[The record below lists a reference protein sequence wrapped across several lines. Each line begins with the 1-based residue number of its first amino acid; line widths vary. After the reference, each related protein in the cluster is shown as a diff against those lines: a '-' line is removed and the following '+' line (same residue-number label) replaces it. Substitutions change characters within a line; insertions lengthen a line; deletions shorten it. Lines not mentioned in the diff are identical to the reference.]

1 MRLNDL
7 LQPHLHGVHSVVEVG
22 TGALTFGGALPL
34 PPEVPRTRVAKPG
47 KSDEFSSG
55 TLVIA
60 VHGRDS
66 DRHGDPGAFAAA
78 AARMKPGAKAVLLF
92 GSRIDVLPYHL
103 VLEDVVNAGLQ
114 VLEVGP
120 IDHDEVHTAALLVRV
135 DPDDPSVAAL
145 PVVLR
150 LQAEH
155 AFDSSVA
162 RATRARLADLEAA
175 SRAHAKAP
183 ANAADVSDAAVTA
196 RLRRTLAAKE
206 RQLQAVEERLVALEG
221 SAALVLGRTL
231 VGAARNPRRGA
242 RLLPREVKALWR
254 RRSGRTMPGAPID
267 EEMLKSLRGPTALDV
282 DEIDN
287 ADPALLTLLHTSVAV
302 GARTVPVIA
311 GMLTPATAA
320 LLGGPVDNPRAV
332 VNTLLPHDAEVIVSR
347 TDPDV
352 VLIES
357 AALGSPGPWAYTT
370 QSAYGA
376 RDRAILDVL
385 VAARAARR
393 PVVIWWNSPRSATP
407 GLARVGERAD
417 AVWTSAEWHP
427 GTPAPDGTSAGSEE
441 LRAWFAADA
450 PAVKLAEFCA
460 RMNFPFEPLARRRVG
475 VISSLSADAFASQ
488 VHAPAR
494 VATDAAAVADLPM
507 VAHWDATEAPPDTWL
522 LDLVA
527 AAEAADERNTAGPRV
542 LALGT
547 AEVAR

>member
-7 LQPHLHGVHSVVEVG
+7 LQPHLAGVHSVVEVG

-34 PPEVPRTRVAKPG
+34 PPEVPRSRVAKPG
-47 KSDEFSSG
+47 TSDEFPAG
-55 TLVIA
+55 TLIIA
-60 VHGRDS
+60 VHGRDA
-66 DRHGDPGAFAAA
+66 DRHGEPGTFAAA
-78 AARMKPGAKAVLLF
+78 AARMRPGAKAVLLF
-92 GSRIDVLPYHL
+92 GDRIDALPYHL
-103 VLEDVVNAGLQ
+103 VLEDVVNSGLK
-114 VLEVGP
+114 VLDVRP

-135 DPDDPSVAAL
+135 NPDDPAAASL
-145 PVVLR
+145 PVLLR

-162 RATRARLADLEAA
+162 RATRARLAEFEAA
-175 SRAHAKAP
+175 ARTHAKSGT
-183 ANAADVSDAAVTA
+183 NAADVSDAAVTA
-196 RLRRTLAAKE
+196 RLRRTLTAKE
-206 RQLQAVEERLVALEG
+206 RQLQAVEARLVALEG

-267 EEMLKSLRGPTALDV
+267 EALLQSLRGPTALDV

-287 ADPALLTLLHTSVAV
+287 ADPALLTLLHTSIAM

-311 GMLTPATAA
+311 GMLTSATAE
-320 LLGGPVDNPRAV
+320 LLRGPADNPRAI

-370 QSAYGA
+370 QSAYGS

-385 VAARAARR
+385 VASRAARR
-393 PVVIWWNSPRSATP
+393 PVLIWWNSPRSATP
-407 GLARVGERAD
+407 GLGRVAGRAD
-417 AVWTSAEWHP
+417 AVWTQAEWHP
-427 GTPAPDGTSAGSEE
+427 GTPPPTDTDE
-441 LRAWFAADA
+441 LRAWFSADA
-450 PAVKLAEFCA
+450 PVMRLAQFCA
-460 RMNFPFEPLARRRVG
+460 RMNLPFEPLTRRQVG
-475 VISSLSADAFASQ
+475 VVSQLPADAFAAQ
-488 VHAPAR
+488 AHPPAR
-494 VATDAAAVADLPM
+494 VAGDASAFDDLPYT
-507 VAHWDATEAPPDTWL
+507 AFWNDDRPPPETWL
-522 LDLVA
+522 LDLLA
-527 AAEAADERNTAGPRV
+527 AAEAAEAHSTPGPRP
-542 LALGT
+542 LGPAHLGAA

>member
-7 LQPHLHGVHSVVEVG
+7 LQPHLSGVHSVVEVG

-34 PPEVPRTRVAKPG
+34 PPEVPRSRVAKPG
-47 KSDEFSSG
+47 ASDEFSAG

-60 VHGRDS
+60 IHGRDA
-66 DRHGDPGAFAAA
+66 DRHGDPGTFAAA
-78 AARMKPGAKAVLLF
+78 AARMRPGAKAVLLF
-92 GSRIDVLPYHL
+92 GSRIDALPYHQ
-103 VLEDVVNAGLQ
+103 VLEDVVGAGLK

-135 DPDDPSVAAL
+135 DPDDPAEASL
-145 PVVLR
+145 PVLLR

-162 RATRARLADLEAA
+162 RATRARLAEYEAA

-183 ANAADVSDAAVTA
+183 AIAADVSDAAVTA
-196 RLRRTLAAKE
+196 RLRRTLTAKE
-206 RQLQAVEERLVALEG
+206 RQLQAVEARLVALEG

-267 EEMLKSLRGPTALDV
+267 EALLKSLRGPTALDV

-287 ADPALLTLLHTSVAV
+287 ADPALLTLLHTSIAM

-311 GMLTPATAA
+311 GMLTAETAELLRGPA
-320 LLGGPVDNPRAV
+320 DNPRAI

-385 VAARAARR
+385 VASRAVRR
-393 PVVIWWNSPRSATP
+393 PVLIWWNSPRSATP
-407 GLARVGERAD
+407 GLARIAGRAD
-417 AVWTSAEWHP
+417 AVWSQSEWHP
-427 GTPAPDGTSAGSEE
+427 GTPAPADAEQ
-441 LRAWFAADA
+441 LRAWFSTDA
-450 PAVKLAEFCA
+450 PTVRLAEFCT
-460 RMNFPFEPLARRRVG
+460 RMNLPFDPLTRRQVG
-475 VISSLSADAFASQ
+475 VVSRLAADAFAAQ
-488 VHAPAR
+488 THAPAR
-494 VATDAAAVADLPM
+494 VTDDPAAVADLAF
-507 VAHWDATEAPPDTWL
+507 VAHWDDDSPPPETWL
-522 LDLVA
+522 LDLLA
-527 AAEAADERNTAGPRV
+527 AAEAAEARGGAGPRV
-542 LALGT
+542 LS
-547 AEVAR
+547 EVTR